1 MARQSKGFCKY
12 CGREYTRGGMFRH
25 INTCGER
32 KKVLE
37 AESGQ
42 QSCGYFQLLLYGK
55 YDGDYWLLIEIQDE
69 ETLQTLDVFI
79 RNIWVECCGHLSRF
93 DIGGEKYDSHADA
106 GDWWGG
112 SARSMNYKLKDVLS
126 EGLVVGYEYDFGTTT
141 ELVIKVLGH
150 RTGARKKDAV
160 TILSRNMA
168 HEFVCS
174 RCGVNRAQW
183 VWPDGFYDGDAFRCD
198 ECLEEGEEEYYLP
211 VCNSPR
217 MGMCGYEGSD
227 FYPDVFEPDK
237 KPV

>member
-79 RNIWVECCGHLSRF
+79 RNIWVE
-93 DIGGEKYDSHADA
+93 IGRASGRD
-106 GDWWGG
+106 
-112 SARSMNYKLKDVLS
+112 RVCM
-126 EGLVVGYEYDFGTTT
+126 
-141 ELVIKVLGH
+141 
-150 RTGARKKDAV
+150 
-160 TILSRNMA
+160 
-168 HEFVCS
+168 FV
-174 RCGVNRAQW
+174 
-183 VWPDGFYDGDAFRCD
+183 
-198 ECLEEGEEEYYLP
+198 
-211 VCNSPR
+211 
-217 MGMCGYEGSD
+217 
-227 FYPDVFEPDK
+227 
-237 KPV
+237 